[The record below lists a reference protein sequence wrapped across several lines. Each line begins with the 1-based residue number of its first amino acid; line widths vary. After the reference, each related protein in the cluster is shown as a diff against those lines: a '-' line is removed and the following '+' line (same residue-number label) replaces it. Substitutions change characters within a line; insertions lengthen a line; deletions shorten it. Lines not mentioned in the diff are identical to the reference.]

1 MIVNIDRLDA
11 ALIEAQVILS
21 RQNLPSRL
29 KTRWENALEKA
40 HRQLIENPHICWT
53 NADELLILSPPD
65 ARRGETAGKFYLASF
80 NSCRREEEANTPCP
94 AFAEG
99 FPCWHRA
106 AVKLL
111 RIYQGEHRR
120 EITLRAASENRG
132 ASLNRTSQFA

>member
-1 MIVNIDRLDA
+1 MIINADRLDA
-11 ALIEAQVILS
+11 ALIEAQAILA
-21 RQNLPSRL
+21 RQNLPPRL

-40 HRQLIENPHICWT
+40 HRQLIENPHICWV
-53 NADELLILSPPD
+53 NSDELLILSPPD

-80 NSCRREEEANTPCP
+80 DSCRREEETNVPCP

-120 EITLRAASENRG
+120 EIVRRAARG
-132 ASLNRTSQFA
+132 ERNQSPNRTSQFA